1 MANGIKIGNGTMT
14 QIFKGSSAVSAV
26 YQGTNLIYPIPLNWW
41 FIGNANNCLNP
52 AGTAM
57 VVRYQNSGGTFVDVT
72 LQNSSNNGYIM
83 VVGRAS
89 YTPTRVSGLSAAY
102 FDLRNLGSYN
112 PTGSYTFY
120 PQLTNISTTRTI
132 TYIDTSGN
140 NQTITLNPS
149 FTNTVFT
156 ARQILTWQGGICDS

>member
-1 MANGIKIGNGTMT
+1 
-14 QIFKGSSAVSAV
+14 
-26 YQGTNLIYPIPLNWW
+26 
-41 FIGNANNCLNP
+41 
-52 AGTAM
+52 
-57 VVRYQNSGGTFVDVT
+57 VDVT
-72 LQNSSNNGYIM
+72 LQTSSNNGYIM

-89 YTPTRVSGLSAAY
+89 YTPTRVSGQSAAY

-120 PQLTNISTTRTI
+120 PQLTNTSTTRTI

-140 NQTITLNPS
+140 NQTITLTPS
-149 FTNTVFT
+149 FTNTVFN